1 MPCSRAFVGQVSQ
14 IPLFDTPPLPGSV
27 VRRALFI
34 LQLGEWHEKM
44 RGVDPDG
51 TAMNPEGAAIEV
63 RGLSKAFGRTAV
75 LRDLDLDLHWGE
87 VLTILGPNGS
97 GKTTLVKV
105 LATLTRPD
113 AGTVRVSGLDP
124 ARAGR
129 SVRRTIGVVTHDP
142 LLYDGLTGYENL
154 KFFARMFSLP
164 GVEQRIGTVAERLG
178 VSARL
183 DQRVGTLSHGMK
195 KRFSIARA
203 LLHEPAIL
211 LMDEPESGLDQE
223 ALSLLKDLVLEGAS
237 PFRAALI
244 TTHNVEYGL
253 AVGHRMAILAQGRIA
268 YHESLDAAGADAVK
282 DAYFRY
288 TKAAM

>member
-1 MPCSRAFVGQVSQ
+1 
-14 IPLFDTPPLPGSV
+14 
-27 VRRALFI
+27 
-34 LQLGEWHEKM
+34 
-44 RGVDPDG
+44 
-51 TAMNPEGAAIEV
+51 MNPEGAAIEV
-63 RGLSKAFGRTAV
+63 RGLKKAFGRTAV
-75 LRDLDLDLHWGE
+75 LRNLDLDLHWGE

-113 AGTVRVSGLDP
+113 AGAVRVSGLDL
-124 ARAGR
+124 ARAGE
-129 SVRRTIGVVTHDP
+129 SVRRNIGVVTHDT

-154 KFFARMFSLP
+154 KFFARMFALTQI
-164 GVEQRIGTVAERLG
+164 EERIETVAERMG
-178 VSARL
+178 MSARL
-183 DQRVGTLSHGMK
+183 HQRVGTLSHGMK

-223 ALSLLKDLVLEGAS
+223 ALSMLKDLIVEGTS
-237 PFRAALI
+237 PFRAVLM

-253 AVGHRMAILAQGRIA
+253 ALGHRMAILAHGRIA
-268 YHESLDAAGADAVK
+268 YHESLDTAGTEAVK

-288 TKAAM
+288 TEAAT